1 MSWKSRADKE
11 RATPK
16 FLKAGTFITIDFDV
30 DLTYNPKVAGN
41 FGDRPMYI
49 IETKEFGKVFITP
62 RQLIHIQDVA
72 KGDFKGKMT
81 VEL

>member
-1 MSWKSRADKE
+1 MSWKQRADKE
-11 RATPK
+11 RETAK
-16 FLKAGTFITIDFDV
+16 FLKAGTIITVDFDK
-30 DLTYNPKVAGN
+30 DLTYNPKVRGK

-49 IETKEFGKVFITP
+49 IETKEYGLVFISP
-62 RQLIHIQDVA
+62 IQLLHIQDVA